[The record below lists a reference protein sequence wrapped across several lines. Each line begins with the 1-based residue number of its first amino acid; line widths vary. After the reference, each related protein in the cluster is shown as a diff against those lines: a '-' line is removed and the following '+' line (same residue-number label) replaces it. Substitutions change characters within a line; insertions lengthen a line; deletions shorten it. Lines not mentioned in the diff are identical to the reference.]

1 MDYKT
6 HYITPDI
13 KLSCYVGKPFKTDAL
28 FEDHL
33 LVWHIS
39 GEARLIQADT
49 SYLFEAGHIF
59 LIPRH
64 QLATVINCPANGQP
78 HKAVAMHLT
87 TQRLREFYAR
97 LDIPP
102 ATVNDRVPANDRM
115 IRRFDGHPLLSSFL
129 ASLLPYFEMTDP
141 FPEDIASL
149 KIREAISILRIID
162 PDIDG
167 VLTQFAD
174 PGKIDLAAFMEKNY
188 MFNMPMEKFGY
199 LTGRSLSTFNR
210 DFKRVYQL
218 TPQKWLTQRRLA
230 LAHYQLA
237 QLKKRPVDV
246 YLEVGFEDLS
256 HFSSAF
262 KRQYGYAPTALKQ

>member
-13 KLSCYVGKPFKTDAL
+13 KLSCYEGKPFKTDAL

-33 LVWHIS
+33 LVWHLS

-87 TQRLREFYAR
+87 TKRLRDFYAE
-97 LDIPP
+97 LEIPT
-102 ATVNDRVPANDRM
+102 APANDRAAANDQR

-129 ASLLPYFEMTDP
+129 ASLLPYFEMKDP
-141 FPEDIASL
+141 FPEVIASL

-162 PDIDG
+162 PAIDG
-167 VLTQFAD
+167 LLTQFAD
-174 PGKIDLAAFMEKNY
+174 PDKIDLAGFMEKNY

-210 DFKRVYQL
+210 DFKRLYRL

-262 KRQYGYAPTALKQ
+262 KKQYGYAPTSLK